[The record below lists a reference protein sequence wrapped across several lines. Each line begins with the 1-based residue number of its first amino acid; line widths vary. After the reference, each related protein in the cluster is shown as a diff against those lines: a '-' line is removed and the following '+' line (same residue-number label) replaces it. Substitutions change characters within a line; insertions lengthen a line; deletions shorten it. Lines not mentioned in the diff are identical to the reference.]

1 MNKLL
6 ADNYKDISLVASRI
20 SKNSKELINETY
32 IAIHHLTPP
41 TQKTDFVKWFS
52 KCMVN
57 QNKWKS
63 SSFNKAI
70 KVNDTTFTSDIP
82 TPIEPEPI
90 DINKAKQILQMHEI
104 ELFTLHFEHNLSATQ
119 IAAML
124 EKENGTKECYQSYQ
138 RLINIMKTKLRKWKQ
153 STL

>member
-6 ADNYKDISLVASRI
+6 ADNYNDISLVASKI
-20 SKNSKELINETY
+20 SKHHKELINETY
-32 IAIHHLTPP
+32 ISIHHLTPP
-41 TQKTDFVKWFS
+41 THKTDFVKWFS

-57 QNKWKS
+57 QNKWQN

-70 KVNDTTFTSDIP
+70 KVNDINFTNDIP
-82 TPIEPEPI
+82 TPIELEPI
-90 DINKAKQILQMHEI
+90 DLNKAKQSLQMHEM
-104 ELFTLHFEHNLSATQ
+104 ELFALHFEMNLSATQ
-119 IAAML
+119 IAALL

-138 RLINIMKTKLRKWKQ
+138 RLINIMKNKLYKWKQ